1 MRRLLIPACALLLAA
16 APVRGQVFDEDFNA
30 WPLHTS
36 LGGTLAICPDVAQAE
51 RFENFLRRA
60 GEGTNIVLLAHPET
74 RTADVAGL
82 EQLFT
87 STNSS
92 VTFGLLKAGS
102 MDASLA
108 AEDAPDLVMLMSPTD
123 IVPQGLGGSA
133 DALAAYVRGGGRLGL
148 LGGVA
153 QLAGK
158 FLLPEEGDLQA
169 GLNVLPMA
177 VLSVGEA
184 DEQRLLDAVSAKR
197 RTVGLQL
204 SSDAMLV
211 VRRRIAQVVGD
222 GTASFVL
229 PAGPHHGVRR
239 QTLTERQPGQRAP
252 QFLVDWTEWRR
263 DSIDRTL
270 PKFPADKP
278 PVPRVENGTLLIV
291 GGGDMPAG
299 LMERFVELA
308 GGKDAR
314 LVYIPCTEELEVSP
328 QQGMVRYWERMG
340 VKQATT
346 VHTKDR
352 QRANS
357 DPEFLAPLKDATGV
371 WFGGGR
377 QWNMADSYYGTQAHK
392 LMKDVLARGG
402 VIGGSSAG
410 ASIQAR
416 YLARATPIEN
426 FRIMAPGYERGG
438 LGFIGGVA
446 IDQHFSQRG
455 RQKDMTGLVNRYP
468 QMLGIGLDEATA
480 IEVQKSRATVVGRG
494 RVFFYDRNTR
504 TAEDDPDYVALPAGG
519 VYELAQRKVL
529 VAPTEQDDAS
539 PSNEKATSA
548 EDADSKSPSNAP

>member
-1 MRRLLIPACALLLAA
+1 MQRILLTVCAVLFVAVPAPA
-16 APVRGQVFDEDFNA
+16 QVFDEDFDA

-36 LGGTLAICPDVAQAE
+36 LGGTLAICPDLAQAA
-51 RFENFLRRA
+51 RFENLLRRA
-60 GEGTNIVLLAHPET
+60 GEDTNVVLLAHRET
-74 RTADVAGL
+74 RMGDVAGL
-82 EQLFT
+82 EKFF
-87 STNSS
+87 SKAS
-92 VTFGLLKAGS
+92 VTYGLLEAGS
-102 MDASLA
+102 LDASLA
-108 AEDAPDLVMLMSPTD
+108 AEDAPDLVVLISPTD

-158 FLLPEEGDLQA
+158 FLLPDDGDLQA

-177 VLSVGEA
+177 VLSVSDA
-184 DEQRLLDAVSAKR
+184 DDKRLLDAISAKG

-204 SSDAMLV
+204 SSEAMLV
-211 VRRRIAQVVGD
+211 VRRRITQVVGE

-229 PAGPHHGVRR
+229 PAGPHHSVRR
-239 QTLTERQPGQRAP
+239 QTLTQRQQGQRAP

-270 PKFPADKP
+270 PKFPADEP

-291 GGGDMPAG
+291 GGGGMPAG

-308 GGKDAR
+308 GGKEAR
-314 LVYIPCTEELEVSP
+314 LVYIPCTEEPEVSP
-328 QQGMVRYWERMG
+328 QQGMVRYWERLG

-357 DPEFLAPLKDATGV
+357 DQEFLAPLKNATGV

-377 QWNMADSYYGTQAHK
+377 QWNMADSYYGTQAQK

-455 RQKDMTGLVNRYP
+455 RQKDMTQLVNRYP

-494 RVFFYDRNTR
+494 RVFFYDRKTH

-519 VYELAQRKVL
+519 VYELDKRKVL
-529 VAPTEQDDAS
+529 VMPSTDEGAS
-539 PSNEKATSA
+539 PADAEAGSP
-548 EDADSKSPSNAP
+548 EDADTKSTTNAP